1 MNWKKL
7 LMLVVIIGAI
17 ICMIASF
24 IKTDYVVGILSG
36 LTVIVPAVIW
46 YSDDKENQKRDRQ
59 IAKQE
64 ENYRLHDQILETK
77 ADADQGFFDMD

>member
-24 IKTDYVVGILSG
+24 IKGDYVVGALSG

-46 YSDDKENQKRDRQ
+46 YSDDKENQNRDRQ
-59 IAKQE
+59 LAEQE
-64 ENYRLHDQILETK
+64 RDLRIHDQVLDSK
-77 ADADQGFFDMD
+77 ADRDQGFYDM

>member
-1 MNWKKL
+1 MNWKKV

-24 IKTDYVVGILSG
+24 IKGDYVVGVLSG

-46 YSDDKENQKRDRQ
+46 YSDDKENQNRDRQ
-59 IAKQE
+59 LSQQE
-64 ENYRLHDQILETK
+64 RDIRIHDQVLDSK
-77 ADADQGFFDMD
+77 ADRDQGFYDR